1 MRRTSLLLGVL
12 SLLSLG
18 AGPATTGHEARGY
31 PISVAPA
38 APSGNAFDVYFRH
51 DAVGRA
57 QLALVAT
64 TCGTERWTVK
74 TAADDDRQRINRT
87 PRDASIRYLRNRPAP
102 ATRPE
107 SARVA
112 PVEITTYR
120 VHARLVEYV
129 READSDYHLVLA
141 DPSGRTMIA
150 EIPAP
155 ACVARISPL
164 RSAIQTARRSM
175 NAHFAVG
182 TSFRRTDVS
191 VVVRGVGFFDF
202 PHGQT
207 GMAPNSIEL
216 HPVTGIS
223 FS

>member
-1 MRRTSLLLGVL
+1 MPVVQTAPTSD
-12 SLLSLG
+12 
-18 AGPATTGHEARGY
+18 
-31 PISVAPA
+31 
-38 APSGNAFDVYFRH
+38 AFDVYFRH

-64 TCGTERWTVK
+64 TCGTERWPVK
-74 TAADDDRQRINRT
+74 TGADDDRKRINNT
-87 PRDASIRYLRNRPAP
+87 PHDVSINYLRNRPAP
-102 ATRPE
+102 ADRPQT
-107 SARVA
+107 SRVA

-120 VHARLVEYV
+120 VHARLIEYV
-129 READSDYHLVLA
+129 READSDYHLVLS
-141 DPSGRTMIA
+141 DQRGRTMVV

-164 RSAIQTARRSM
+164 RSAIQRARRAM

-182 TSFRRTDVS
+182 SSFRHSDVS

-223 FS
+223 FP